1 MRQPETI
8 DDDGATQLALK
19 ALVWTLQDDRRADRL
34 LALTGLDPADLRA
47 RAGDPAVLGAVIQ
60 FLQSHQPDLI
70 ACADSIGVPPEH
82 MILAGERL
90 ST

>member
-8 DDDGATQLALK
+8 DDDGATALALG

-47 RAGDPAVLGAVIQ
+47 RAGDPTVLGAVIQ

-70 ACADSIGVPPEH
+70 ACADSIGVPPEQLV
-82 MILAGERL
+82 LAGERL
-90 ST
+90 SA